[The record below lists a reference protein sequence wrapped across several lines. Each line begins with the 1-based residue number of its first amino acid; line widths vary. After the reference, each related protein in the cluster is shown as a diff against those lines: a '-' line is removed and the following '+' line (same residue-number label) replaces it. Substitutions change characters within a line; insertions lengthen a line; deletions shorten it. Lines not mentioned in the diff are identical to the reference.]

1 MVVRKIPFRI
11 QLILLGTLASSVVF
25 VVLVVLKSSS
35 ITIESEK
42 FAQAQMR
49 LLPHLR
55 ITELNSNSLK
65 TTLLESL
72 VSASPMAERT
82 YVQILDKNGNVKVSA
97 GSVPS
102 SADSDAIGFLIPL
115 QGDSVEF
122 AELRFGIDSGF
133 MSVLRQVSGETFLYT
148 LPAVVFFILY
158 SIILIRSQ
166 LPVVDGFKLMNKAF
180 QIIPHNSSLR
190 ARKPGIAENNHNLKL
205 LIISLYKHVKTL
217 REDCAML
224 NTSTKVLAYQKT
236 NSESILRSAPQGVLV
251 LDETGQVSFAN
262 QQFLRWYRLD
272 AEQVLGKSPSD
283 WCERSEMKTFLNQ
296 YRGSVVRRAE
306 SGTVEF
312 DPPGKPDAYLSMTA
326 YPMFSSKT
334 EEHIKSTLVVF
345 SDTTSEIQAEKAR
358 EDFAVSAAHELK
370 TPLHAIGMH
379 AEMLLTEDGEDK
391 SLRVESANFINTE
404 VAHIGELV
412 RNMLSI
418 TRIEIGNLS
427 INRKLTKLDSLLD
440 TLISSMET
448 NASEHNITL
457 VKDYQKGMEPSFLDK
472 DLLRVALSN
481 LLSNAIKYNKPGGE
495 VKISVTE
502 AEYSL
507 MLTVSDTGL
516 GINEDEKLRIF
527 EKFFRS
533 EDTRIREISGH
544 GLGLSL
550 VKEIIELHGGTI
562 SVESTVGKGTDF
574 IVRLKKINV
583 PLKEAA

>member
-1 MVVRKIPFRI
+1 MPKLPFRI
-11 QLILLGTLASSVVF
+11 QLFLVGALATGLVF
-25 VVLVVLKSSS
+25 VVLAILKISS
-35 ITIESEK
+35 IRIESEK
-42 FAQAQMR
+42 FAQVQMH
-49 LLPHLR
+49 LLPHLS
-55 ITELNSNSLK
+55 ISQLDSSSIKKN
-65 TTLLESL
+65 LLEPL
-72 VSASPMAERT
+72 LNASPIAELT
-82 YVQILDKNGNVKVSA
+82 YVQILDLNGNPKASV
-97 GSVPS
+97 GSVFGES
-102 SADSDAIGFLIPL
+102 NSDAVQFITPIKGGGVQFSEIK
-115 QGDSVEF
+115 
-122 AELRFGIDSGF
+122 FGIDLGLV
-133 MSVLRQVSGETFLYT
+133 SVVTAVSGEVFLYT
-148 LPAVVFFILY
+148 LPAVVLFALY
-158 SIILIRSQ
+158 SLQLLRSRI
-166 LPVVDGFKLMNKAF
+166 PVNDGFELMNKAF
-180 QIIPHNSSLR
+180 RIVPHNSAFR
-190 ARKPGIAENNHNLKL
+190 ARKPGVAENSHNLKL
-205 LIISLYKHVKTL
+205 LIVSLHKHLKTL
-217 REDCAML
+217 RQDCAML

-272 AEQVLGKSPSD
+272 AEQVLGKLPGD
-283 WCERSEMKTFLNQ
+283 WCERIEMKMFLNRF
-296 YRGSVVRRAE
+296 RGSVARRAE
-306 SGTVEF
+306 SGAVEF

-334 EEHIKSTLVVF
+334 EEHIKSTLIVF
-345 SDTTSEIQAEKAR
+345 SDTTSEVQAEKAR

-481 LLSNAIKYNKPGGE
+481 LLSNAIKYNTPGGQ
-495 VKISVTE
+495 VKISVVE

-507 MLTVSDTGL
+507 TLTVSDTGL
-516 GINEDEKLRIF
+516 GIDEDERSRIF

-533 EDTRIREISGH
+533 EDVRIREISGH

>member
-1 MVVRKIPFRI
+1 MTKLPFRLL
-11 QLILLGTLASSVVF
+11 LIVMVLLATSLVLASITVVKISN
-25 VVLVVLKSSS
+25 V
-35 ITIESEK
+35 TAESK
-42 FAQAQMR
+42 IFAQAQLN
-49 LLPHLR
+49 LLSSF
-55 ITELNSNSLK
+55 SNSELRSVTVK
-65 TTLLESL
+65 SKLLEPLVAASPISDRTFAQVL
-72 VSASPMAERT
+72 DKQGNVSASVGNTQTAINPSAT
-82 YVQILDKNGNVKVSA
+82 VFVTALIGNSVQYSKV
-97 GSVPS
+97 
-102 SADSDAIGFLIPL
+102 
-115 QGDSVEF
+115 
-122 AELRFGIDSGF
+122 RFGVDLGI
-133 MSVLRQVSGETFLYT
+133 VSIIRATFGELALYI
-148 LPAVVFFILY
+148 LPSILCFILY
-158 SIILIRSQ
+158 SFQ
-166 LPVVDGFKLMNKAF
+166 LKRCQSPIDSNYSLMNKAF
-180 QIIPHNSSLR
+180 QFVPHNASLR
-190 ARKPGIAENNHNLKL
+190 AKKPGVAENNHNLKL
-205 LIISLYKHVKTL
+205 LILSLHKHLKVL
-217 REDCAML
+217 RADCTML

-272 AEQVLGKSPSD
+272 SEHVIGRFPSD
-283 WCERSEMKTFLNQ
+283 WCERPDMKSFLSR
-296 YRGSVVRRAE
+296 YRGSVARRAE
-306 SGTVEF
+306 SGSVEF

-334 EEHIKSTLVVF
+334 EEHIQSTLVVF
-345 SDTTSEIQAEKAR
+345 SDTTSEVQAEKAR

-427 INRKLTKLDSLLD
+427 INRKLTKLDDLLD
-440 TLISSMET
+440 TLLTSMQT
-448 NASEHNITL
+448 NASEHDITL

-472 DLLRVALSN
+472 DLLRVALNN
-481 LLSNAIKYNKPGGE
+481 LLSNAIKYNTPGGE
-495 VKISVTE
+495 VKVTVAE
-502 AEYSL
+502 AEHSL
-507 MLTVSDTGL
+507 TLTVSDTGL
-516 GINEDEKLRIF
+516 GISEEEKGRIF

-533 EDTRIREISGH
+533 EDSRIREVSGH

-562 SVESTVGKGTDF
+562 SVESTIGKGTDF